1 MTALSDQARTRS
13 RTARSASV
21 SCSSKRYRSVNRAGG
36 EPITGGGGGEMTVI
50 VVFLSLDP
58 ADVPGPFL
66 LAQFELLDLPA
77 ARTGQRR
84 HELNRLGRLETGDVF
99 PYVRDQLRL
108 TDLAG
113 VRGEN
118 DERLGAL
125 APLLVGYADHRR
137 FVDGGVRFEGVL
149 HLDGRDVLTAGDD
162 DVLGPVPQFH
172 IAVGVHDTQVAGV
185 HPATL

>member
-50 VVFLSLDP
+50 VVSLSLDP

-77 ARTGQRR
+77 ARAGQRC
-84 HELNRLGRLETGDVF
+84 HELDRLGRFEMRDVLAH
-99 PYVRDQLRL
+99 VRDQLRL
-108 TDLAG
+108 ADLVG
-113 VRGEN
+113 VRGDH
-118 DERLGAL
+118 DERLGPL
-125 APLLVGYADHRR
+125 APLLVGYADHRCFADR
-137 FVDGGVRFEGVL
+137 GV
-149 HLDGRDVLTAGDD
+149 
-162 DVLGPVPQFH
+162 
-172 IAVGVHDTQVAGV
+172 
-185 HPATL
+185 